1 MLLTGRQI
9 GSLSDFS
16 DGADCRVS
24 KLAGDNS
31 VWAKIIRSDKVVVW
45 IDPWGQIM
53 DVPPTKKE
61 VPSER

>member
-9 GSLSDFS
+9 VSLDDFS

-31 VWAKIIRSDKVVVW
+31 VWVKAVRIDKVVVW

-53 DVPPTKKE
+53 DVPPGKE
-61 VPSER
+61 APRER